1 MQGGRSSTTKIAT
14 LFNAAQPGVGR
25 VHVLGSKKLQEEF
38 FLAVETTMT
47 TFGLCL
53 DLGLGVVIRVWNGSG
68 CLQMGGG
75 GGDRRVP
82 RPGVRLGY
90 PRLGDSTPFSS
101 LFG

>member
-1 MQGGRSSTTKIAT
+1 
-14 LFNAAQPGVGR
+14 
-25 VHVLGSKKLQEEF
+25 
-38 FLAVETTMT
+38 MT

-53 DLGLGVVIRVWNGSG
+53 DLGPGVVIRVWNSSG
-68 CLQMGGG
+68 CLQMGGD

-101 LFG
+101 LYRLGLRSVTKAGLWSCFSLVQLALRSYKFDVL